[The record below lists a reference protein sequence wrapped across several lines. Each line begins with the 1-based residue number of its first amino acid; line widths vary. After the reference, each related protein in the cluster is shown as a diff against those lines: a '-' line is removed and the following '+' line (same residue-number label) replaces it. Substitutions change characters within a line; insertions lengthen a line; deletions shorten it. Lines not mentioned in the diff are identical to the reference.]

1 MCSLFVL
8 EHKTKIK
15 KISHQANSANP
26 GLSHGSLTH
35 LRGLLTEEEIQL
47 VVILFC
53 TIRDELSMD
62 KCWILKRQRE
72 RKKKSREGKKQEKR
86 LIIVESKKEKQSEAK
101 G

>member
-1 MCSLFVL
+1 M
-8 EHKTKIK
+8 EKKTKVK
-15 KISHQANSANP
+15 KMSHQTNSANP

-62 KCWILKRQRE
+62 ECWI
-72 RKKKSREGKKQEKR
+72 
-86 LIIVESKKEKQSEAK
+86 
-101 G
+101 